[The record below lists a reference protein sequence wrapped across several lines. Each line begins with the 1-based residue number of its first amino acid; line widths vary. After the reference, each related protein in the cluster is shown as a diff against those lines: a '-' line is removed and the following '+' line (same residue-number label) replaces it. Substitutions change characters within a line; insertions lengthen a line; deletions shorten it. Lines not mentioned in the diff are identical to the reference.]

1 MVHRMVNIYTDGAC
15 INNGLPDAKG
25 GMGVFSQDMDLELSI
40 PWEMEVEPTNQRCEM
55 GAVVYALISIK
66 KTEPSQDTVFQIL
79 SDSEYVVK
87 GMNEWMRHWKNRG
100 WKTAKGKEV
109 KNRWLWELLDS
120 QSKGLNVIFK
130 HVRGHSGVLGNE
142 KADSL
147 ALSAAESLN
156 V

>member
-1 MVHRMVNIYTDGAC
+1 MVHRMVDIYTDGAC

-25 GMGVFSQDMDLELSI
+25 GMGVFSEELDIELSV
-40 PWEMEVEPTNQRCEM
+40 PWEMKIEPTNQRCEM
-55 GAVVYALISIK
+55 GAVVYALLAIK
-66 KTEPSQDTVFQIL
+66 EVEQEKDTVFQIL

-87 GMNEWMRHWKNRG
+87 GMNEWMKQWKNRG

-120 QSKGLNVIFK
+120 NSKEMPVIFK
-130 HVRGHSGVLGNE
+130 HVRGHSGVPGNE

-147 ALSAAESLN
+147 AMSAAETLN